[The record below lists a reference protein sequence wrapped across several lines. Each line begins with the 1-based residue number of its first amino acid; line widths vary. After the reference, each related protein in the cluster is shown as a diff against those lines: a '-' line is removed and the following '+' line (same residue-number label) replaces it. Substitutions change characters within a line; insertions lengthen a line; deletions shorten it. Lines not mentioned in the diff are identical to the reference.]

1 MSVFDMLKNK
11 ASELLQGAS
20 EKVSDATGIDLPVG
34 DAADQ
39 ASEAAAGLG
48 ETAQG
53 YADSAGETAQGYA
66 DAAGETAQGYAD
78 TAAEQIDAATGLD
91 LPVDGVADQ
100 VTQATDG
107 LGEAVDPEQK
117 P

>member
-39 ASEAAAGLG
+39 VSESAAGLG

-53 YADSAGETAQGYA
+53 YAETAGEHV
-66 DAAGETAQGYAD
+66 
-78 TAAEQIDAATGLD
+78 DAATGLD

-107 LGEAVDPEQK
+107 LGEAVDPGQK

>member
-20 EKVSDATGIDLPVG
+20 EKVSDATGIDLPTG

-39 ASEAAAGLG
+39 VSESAAGLG

-53 YADSAGETAQGYA
+53 YADTAGEHV
-66 DAAGETAQGYAD
+66 
-78 TAAEQIDAATGLD
+78 DAATGID

-107 LGEAVDPEQK
+107 LGEAVDPGQK

>member
-39 ASEAAAGLG
+39 VTQATDGLG

-53 YADSAGETAQGYA
+53 YADTAGEHV
-66 DAAGETAQGYAD
+66 
-78 TAAEQIDAATGLD
+78 DAATGLD

-107 LGEAVDPEQK
+107 LGEAVDPGQK

>member
-39 ASEAAAGLG
+39 VSESAAGLG

-53 YADSAGETAQGYA
+53 YADTAGEHV
-66 DAAGETAQGYAD
+66 
-78 TAAEQIDAATGLD
+78 DAATGLD

-107 LGEAVDPEQK
+107 LGEAVDPRQK

>member
-39 ASEAAAGLG
+39 VSESAAGLG

-53 YADSAGETAQGYA
+53 YADTAGEHV
-66 DAAGETAQGYAD
+66 
-78 TAAEQIDAATGLD
+78 DAATGLD

-107 LGEAVDPEQK
+107 LGEAVDPGQK

>member
-39 ASEAAAGLG
+39 ASEAATGLG

-53 YADSAGETAQGYA
+53 YADTAS
-66 DAAGETAQGYAD
+66 EHV
-78 TAAEQIDAATGLD
+78 DAATGLD

-107 LGEAVDPEQK
+107 LGEAIDPGQK

>member
-1 MSVFDMLKNK
+1 MSVFDLLKNK

-39 ASEAAAGLG
+39 VSESAAGLG

-53 YADSAGETAQGYA
+53 YADTAGEHV
-66 DAAGETAQGYAD
+66 
-78 TAAEQIDAATGLD
+78 DAATGLD

-107 LGEAVDPEQK
+107 LGEAVDPGQK

>member
-53 YADSAGETAQGYA
+53 YADAAGETAQGYA
-66 DAAGETAQGYAD
+66 DAAGEHV
-78 TAAEQIDAATGLD
+78 DAATGLD

>member
-39 ASEAAAGLG
+39 VSESAAGL
-48 ETAQG
+48 
-53 YADSAGETAQGYA
+53 
-66 DAAGETAQGYAD
+66 GETAQGYAD
-78 TAAEQIDAATGLD
+78 TAAEQVDAATGLD
-91 LPVDGVADQ
+91 VPVDGVTDQ

-107 LGEAVDPEQK
+107 LGEAVDPGQK

>member
-1 MSVFDMLKNK
+1 MSLFDMLKNK

-39 ASEAAAGLG
+39 VSESAAGLG

-53 YADSAGETAQGYA
+53 YAD
-66 DAAGETAQGYAD
+66 AAGEQV
-78 TAAEQIDAATGLD
+78 DAVAGFD
-91 LPVDGVADQ
+91 VPVDGVVDQ
-100 VTQATDG
+100 VTQATEDG
-107 LGEAVDPEQK
+107 IEGRGAQ
-117 P
+117 